1 MCVHRGHCRSPPVL
15 YDGFDSILRIAIV
28 VYMGDFRIAGHF
40 GLLKIEILN
49 HSKLTGT
56 CLFRVRTY
64 SSCL

>member
-28 VYMGDFRIAGHF
+28 V
-40 GLLKIEILN
+40 LLKIEILN